1 MKLKFVLICITTM
14 HFGCSTISNKKNI
27 SVDSITAKKIAIT
40 DKNGVERVVIMS
52 NSVDVPIL
60 GKVYKRREPA
70 TGIIIYNTQ
79 GDETGGLAM
88 LDDGTISLTLD
99 GYKGK
104 EFSERVSMYVFP
116 DGRSGILVKD
126 LQNNTRIRLGV
137 DKEKN
142 STFEVLDAKEN
153 AKIRGSVSAKGRVK
167 FKK

>member
-1 MKLKFVLICITTM
+1 MKLKLLLICMTLV
-14 HFGCSTISNKKNI
+14 HFGCSSISKKNI
-27 SVDSITAKKIAIT
+27 SVDSITAKKISIT

-70 TGIIIYNTQ
+70 TGIIIYNAK

-104 EFSERVSMYVFP
+104 EFSESVSMYVFP

-126 LQNNTRIRLGV
+126 LQNNTRVQLGV
-137 DKEKN
+137 DKDKN
-142 STFEVLDAKEN
+142 STFEIFDAKERP
-153 AKIRGSVSAKGRVK
+153 KIKGSVSSSGRVK
-167 FKK
+167 FNR